1 MNKPYYIHLD
11 FKNKQL
17 KKLALAYIL
26 SNSFIKSSVITE
38 PDINQNRLMPLMKH
52 NLYVFDDKF
61 ADELEAAAF
70 CREYLRKSPETIF
83 VHIGVNQFEEKT
95 LPIISISRKLFVD
108 KFIHIIGFCFLTH
121 MVRSSLISV
130 KTFMKK

>member
-1 MNKPYYIHLD
+1 MNKPYYIRLD

-26 SNSFIKSSVITE
+26 SNSFIKRCVITE
-38 PDINQNRLMPLMKH
+38 VDITQNRLMPLMRH
-52 NLYVFDDKF
+52 DLFIFDDKF
-61 ADELEAAAF
+61 ADELEATAF

-83 VHIGVNQFEEKT
+83 VHIGVKQFEEKT
-95 LPIISISRKLFVD
+95 LPIISISRKLFID

-121 MVRSSLISV
+121 MVRTSIVNV

>member
-1 MNKPYYIHLD
+1 MNKPYYIHLN

-26 SNSFIKSSVITE
+26 SNSFIRRCVITE
-38 PDINQNRLMPLMKH
+38 TDIIQNRLVPSIKQDLFI
-52 NLYVFDDKF
+52 FDDKF
-61 ADELEAAAF
+61 ADELAACAF
-70 CREYLRKSPETIF
+70 CRDYLRKSPETIF
-83 VHIGVNQFEEKT
+83 VHIGVKQFEEKT
-95 LPIISISRKLFVD
+95 LPIISISRRLFVD

-121 MVRSSLISV
+121 MVRASLVNV